1 MEKFKCVECDFNEV
15 EADGD
20 TCEDCLAEYD
30 DNEDDFED
38 EEDEADEERPGAE
51 PVRDIA

>member
-30 DNEDDFED
+30 DDEDDDYDDFE
-38 EEDEADEERPGAE
+38 EDD
-51 PVRDIA
+51 

>member
-1 MEKFKCVECDFNEV
+1 MKKFKCVECDFNEV

-30 DNEDDFED
+30 DDEDDDIEY
-38 EEDEADEERPGAE
+38 EE
-51 PVRDIA
+51 